1 MSRFSIKDTY
11 ILSGVI
17 LKWNID
23 FTLNYYWLWVITNT
37 LIFSKNVF
45 GTEDSAK
52 LICLLRMKN
61 VTSKHSMPIIF
72 YSMVKKNIWRM
83 LIIKHWL
90 FLFICLSLTYY
101 SVRNENIQTR
111 KVQEEKY
118 RLESSQQLHCWYLQ
132 IMKYWN
138 QCVSLC
144 EILIPFWCHRN

>member
-1 MSRFSIKDTY
+1 
-11 ILSGVI
+11 
-17 LKWNID
+17 
-23 FTLNYYWLWVITNT
+23 
-37 LIFSKNVF
+37 
-45 GTEDSAK
+45 
-52 LICLLRMKN
+52 
-61 VTSKHSMPIIF
+61 
-72 YSMVKKNIWRM
+72 M

-144 EILIPFWCHRN
+144 EILIPFWCHRNYVKCTCNIQTVTNLCVLEVASKLANNWGELPRPNQRARSVYFVLTVSELLSINYRRRLQDFLHLWIYFIFKLS